1 MTTFTRQRSAFVA
14 ATGVLAL
21 VISLTGIDAEQGA
34 PPATGA
40 QAPGTGRGAMA
51 PPLFVA
57 VDADKDGVRHS
68 RRNAGGLFRLVCRVG
83 RRKTGAL
90 TQAAIAAGLG
100 GVLPVPASTAGRAEG
115 RTPAETDVQEM
126 LKVLPSAAPARPAR
140 PRRVLV
146 LADSPGFTHSSIPLA
161 ARTID
166 ELGRKTGGW
175 STTVSY
181 DPNVITAD
189 NLKQYDAIVLNSTVG
204 AFLDE
209 AGDQAV
215 TDARRAAFLAF
226 VRGGKGLVG
235 FHAASDAYHAGQ
247 ANTPFTT
254 GGASAGAACGSNGR
268 PGGQGR
274 RSETHG
280 RRDSRADR
288 CVVRRDRH
296 REDRPDQRH

>member
-1 MTTFTRQRSAFVA
+1 MPSKVRRRRIPHRLPARAAAPSAPPFLRRLMPAVTEHCTRAEMQSAFSGWFA
-14 ATGVLAL
+14 AW
-21 VISLTGIDAEQGA
+21 D
-34 PPATGA
+34 
-40 QAPGTGRGAMA
+40 GRKA
-51 PPLFVA
+51 
-57 VDADKDGVRHS
+57 
-68 RRNAGGLFRLVCRVG
+68 
-83 RRKTGAL
+83 GAL
-90 TQAAIAAGLG
+90 TQAEIAAGLG

-247 ANTPFTT
+247 ANTPFTRAAPVPAQT
-254 GGASAGAACGSNGR
+254 GGSDGR
-268 PGGQGR
+268 PGGQER
-274 RSETHG
+274 RSEAHG
-280 RRDSRADR
+280 GRDSRADR
-288 CVVRRDRH
+288 CLVRRDGQ
-296 REDRPDQRH
+296 REDRPDQRSGVR